1 MNKLLAVSVIGSSLL
16 LSTNPL
22 KADWDSWGLKYESE
36 TINGVTDNFYNLY
49 TINSYTGAETHRQRF
64 CRSNTTCAADSSLPY
79 IYGTADILN
88 NENHIDKDSFIIRER
103 DRTDTSQI
111 IYKNIP

>member
-1 MNKLLAVSVIGSSLL
+1 MKKLLVLSLIGSSLIIG
-16 LSTNPL
+16 SNPA
-22 KADWDSWGLKYESE
+22 KADWDSWGIKYETE
-36 TINGVTDNFYNLY
+36 TINGVTDKFYNLY

-64 CRSNTTCAADSSLPY
+64 CRNTTTCNADATLPY
-79 IYGTADILN
+79 MYGAADILN

-111 IYKNIP
+111 IFKK

>member
-64 CRSNTTCAADSSLPY
+64 C
-79 IYGTADILN
+79 
-88 NENHIDKDSFIIRER
+88 NH
-103 DRTDTSQI
+103 
-111 IYKNIP
+111 Y